1 MDEQCFHSYT
11 AALYAARAKLKPL
24 VLAGIQEGGQLMLT
38 SDIENFPGR
47 DKTGGAELMA
57 DMRRQA
63 ERFGAEVWMRDVK
76 RVKCPDTPGE
86 MFGIEMKKA
95 GKIVQVEAR
104 SVIIAT
110 GAQARWLGVEG
121 ENALRGA
128 GVSTCATCD
137 GAFYE
142 GKKVMVVGGGDNAM
156 EEALFLTR
164 FANSILLIHRR
175 DGWRA
180 SKIMQE
186 RVAKHEK
193 IEIRTN
199 RTVRRWLIDG
209 GNIGKEV
216 KFIGAELE
224 DPTKLG
230 FREKEAFDGAF
241 LAIGHDP
248 VTAFLEDTG
257 VEIDGEG
264 YLIQKHHSMTSIPG
278 MFAAGDVSD
287 KRYRQAITAASAG
300 CMAAMDAQ
308 RWLEA
313 LQ

>member
-1 MDEQCFHSYT
+1 
-11 AALYAARAKLKPL
+11 
-24 VLAGIQEGGQLMLT
+24 
-38 SDIENFPGR
+38 
-47 DKTGGAELMA
+47 
-57 DMRRQA
+57 
-63 ERFGAEVWMRDVK
+63 
-76 RVKCPDTPGE
+76 
-86 MFGIEMKKA
+86 
-95 GKIVQVEAR
+95 
-104 SVIIAT
+104 
-110 GAQARWLGVEG
+110 
-121 ENALRGA
+121 
-128 GVSTCATCD
+128 
-137 GAFYE
+137 
-142 GKKVMVVGGGDNAM
+142 M

-241 LAIGHDP
+241 LAIGKWTIVDGYRKCLP
-248 VTAFLEDTG
+248 LCRYLPCSLSRLSISLCFAFREFWDD
-257 VEIDGEG
+257 V
-264 YLIQKHHSMTSIPG
+264 IP
-278 MFAAGDVSD
+278 MP
-287 KRYRQAITAASAG
+287 
-300 CMAAMDAQ
+300 
-308 RWLEA
+308 L
-313 LQ
+313 